1 MIRTIFALAM
11 ATLAFASPDDWP
23 ALGRIDPSQQTVV
36 QTSDRKRY
44 EGAFVSYSADALIIK
59 TRKGE
64 QSIEKSRVEMVFV
77 RSKPRSHSARK
88 GAIIAGAIG
97 VAAVIPTYGA
107 SVGAIPAVAGIG
119 ALIGL
124 SQNTMTPVYRK

>member
-1 MIRTIFALAM
+1 MRSAVLLLAI
-11 ATLAFASPDDWP
+11 TRCAFASPDDWP
-23 ALGRIDPSQQTVV
+23 ALGRIDQSQQTVV

-44 EGAFVSYSADALIIK
+44 EGALVSYSADALIIR

-64 QSIEKSRVEMVFV
+64 QAIEKSRVEVVFV
-77 RSKPRSHSARK
+77 REKPRSHSARK

-97 VAAVIPTYGA
+97 VAAAIPTYGA